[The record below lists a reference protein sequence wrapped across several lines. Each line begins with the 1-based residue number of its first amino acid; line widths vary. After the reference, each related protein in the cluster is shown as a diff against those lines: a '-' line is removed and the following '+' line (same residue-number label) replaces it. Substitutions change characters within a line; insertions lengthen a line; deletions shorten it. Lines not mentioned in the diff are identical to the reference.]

1 MKRFLLISFPLFLWL
16 FVGCTSENA
25 RQNTPSDQDAEPP
38 QRVVSL
44 SPAMTEIMY
53 ALGLEDRL
61 IGVTIHCKYPPEAQE
76 KTQVG
81 TVFKPNLELLARLK
95 PDRILMNTHYAELE
109 ATFRRF
115 GWTPEP
121 IHDERVE
128 DVFASIGHLG
138 RLFQVED
145 RAEELAAGLKQR
157 LENLREK
164 TKDAPKIR
172 VLLVVSRNYASP
184 RLEDV
189 YVTGH
194 DGLCEPLLEAAGGVN
209 AYTGKSAFPKVSPEG
224 ILSMDPDV
232 ILEIIPD
239 SVRANVSDE
248 ELDRAWKTLPGLR
261 AVQNRK
267 IVRLTESDAA
277 LIPGPSMVDWAEKT
291 ASLLSKCTDSE
302 E

>member
-1 MKRFLLISFPLFLWL
+1 MKRFLLISFFLWVL
-16 FVGCTSENA
+16 IGCVPQNKPSE
-25 RQNTPSDQDAEPP
+25 PDAGPP

-53 ALGLEDRL
+53 ALELEDRL
-61 IGVTIHCKYPPEAQE
+61 VGVTIHCKYPPEAQR

-81 TVFKPNLELLARLK
+81 TVFKPNLELLAKLN

-115 GWTPEP
+115 GWIPEP

-128 DVFASIGHLG
+128 DVFAAIRHLG

-145 RAEELAAGLKQR
+145 RAEELAEGLEQR
-157 LENLREK
+157 LENLRES
-164 TKDAPKIR
+164 TQNDQKIR
-172 VLLVVSRNYASP
+172 VLLVVSRNYTSP

-209 AYTGKSAFPKVSPEG
+209 AYTGKSPFPKVSPEG
-224 ILSMDPDV
+224 ILSMNPDV
-232 ILEIIPD
+232 IMEIIPD

-248 ELDRAWKTLPGLR
+248 ELDRAWQTLPGLR
-261 AVQNRK
+261 AVQDHK

-291 ASLLSKCTDSE
+291 ASLLSQY
-302 E
+302 